1 MRVLIVEDEVTLRE
15 QFCERFKEEGFA
27 IDAAGD
33 GEEGLYLAREMPI
46 DVAVIDLGLPGI
58 DGMEIIRTVREE
70 GHLYPIL
77 ILTARDRW
85 QDRVEGLE
93 AGADDYLG
101 KPFHLEEL
109 QARVRALLRRVGGWA
124 HPVLDFEGMRI
135 ETREQQVSV
144 ADEVVTLTAYEYKVL
159 EYLAIH
165 AGEVISKPALLD
177 HLYEE
182 NTERDTNV
190 LEVFVRR
197 LRRKLDPE
205 ATLNPI
211 ETLRGRGYRFALK
224 RISQPDAPADSQE
237 NTQDTPADT

>member
-1 MRVLIVEDEVTLRE
+1 MRALIIEDEDTLRQQITE
-15 QFCERFKEEGFA
+15 KLQAEGFA
-27 IDAAGD
+27 IDASGD
-33 GEEGLYLAREMPI
+33 GEEGLYLAREMPV

-58 DGMEIIRTVREE
+58 DGMEIIRTIRDE

-109 QARVRALLRRVGGWA
+109 QARIRALLRRVGGWA
-124 HPVLDFEGMRI
+124 HPVLDFDVMKI
-135 ETREQQVSV
+135 ETREQKVTV
-144 ADEVVTLTAYEYKVL
+144 NATEVTLTAYEYKVL

-205 ATLNPI
+205 NTINPI
-211 ETLRGRGYRFALK
+211 ETLRGRGYRFALE
-224 RISQPDAPADSQE
+224 RANAGEDPAE
-237 NTQDTPADT
+237 K

>member
-1 MRVLIVEDEVTLRE
+1 MRILVIEDEDTLRD
-15 QFCERFKEEGFA
+15 QIIERLEAEGFVT
-27 IDAAGD
+27 DSSGD
-33 GEEGLYLAREMPI
+33 GEEGLYLAREMPV
-46 DVAVIDLGLPGI
+46 DAAVIDLGLPGI
-58 DGMEIIRTVREE
+58 DGMEIIRKVREE

-101 KPFHLEEL
+101 KPFHLEEMV
-109 QARVRALLRRVGGWA
+109 ARMRALLRRVGGWA
-124 HPVLDFEGMRI
+124 HPLLDFGIMRI
-135 ETREQQVSV
+135 ETREQN
-144 ADEVVTLTAYEYKVL
+144 VVLDGDSISLTAYEYKVL

-205 ATLNPI
+205 NTLNPI
-211 ETLRGRGYRFALK
+211 ETLRGRGYRFALE
-224 RISQPDAPADSQE
+224 RANPVE
-237 NTQDTPADT
+237 T

>member
-1 MRVLIVEDEVTLRE
+1 MRILIIEDEDALRHQIVERLQD
-15 QFCERFKEEGFA
+15 EGFVT
-27 IDAAGD
+27 DASGD
-33 GEEGLYLAREMPI
+33 GAEGLYLAREMPI
-46 DVAVIDLGLPGI
+46 DLAIVDLGLPGL
-58 DGMEIIRTVREE
+58 DGMQIIQKIREE

-109 QARVRALLRRVGGWA
+109 LARIRALLRRVGGWA
-124 HPVLDFEGMRI
+124 HPLLDFTAMKI
-135 ETREQQVSV
+135 ETREQRVTVGS
-144 ADEVVTLTAYEYKVL
+144 EVISLTAYEYKVL

-182 NTERDTNV
+182 DTERDTNV

-205 ATLNPI
+205 SSMNPI
-211 ETLRGRGYRFALK
+211 ETLRGRGYRFALE
-224 RISQPDAPADSQE
+224 RANPGDSTAE
-237 NTQDTPADT
+237 A